1 MTFGTAWAII
11 KIRRMPAQT
20 SIPRSGTPDGCHNI
34 QLMSVRIKASE
45 DHEPF
50 WCEQTAHFF
59 LSYRYSTRDTML
71 AMEPKA
77 PRTAKIVEVICIAS
91 FGKVSRKSSTHASI
105 PLSRDAGNRRLP
117 YTVCKMRRGRWD
129 LTGTIIQETTEMLIG
144 SQKIRESPGP
154 IPHGTARGF

>member
-91 FGKVSRKSSTHASI
+91 FGINSREGCVHASI
-105 PLSRDAGNRRLP
+105 PPSRDAGNRLLP
-117 YTVCKMRRGRWD
+117 YTVCKSDADGGISQD
-129 LTGTIIQETTEMLIG
+129 LLY
-144 SQKIRESPGP
+144 RESGKCQTKFRISDSDRLRKEAPHGP
-154 IPHGTARGF
+154 IN